1 MKLISAMTLLAC
13 ASSAAAFSPVSRTT
27 TAVSSPLFRSSP
39 LKVATSEVNSAQTAA
54 NGIQQAAQA
63 AMTPFDISKISMI
76 ETPAAA
82 YQILADKG
90 KSNANMSKVKTLVS
104 AMIGG
109 AYVGMGGM
117 LSLAISGNMGGV
129 AVNNPGLAKLMFA
142 TLFPVNLLLALQAGG
157 QLFTGNTAYM
167 TAAVCERKTTVQK
180 LVRSWAISFVGNL
193 IAGIFFAYLCRYA
206 GVLSGGAAELA
217 KQTLI
222 NKTSI
227 AFGPIVVRAML
238 CNWLVCLAVYLSMQA
253 KDLTGK
259 YFGIL
264 LPIST
269 FVAIGFEHS
278 VANMF
283 LLPAGLLCQG
293 PGGSVSIMDAITKN
307 LLPVA
312 IGNAISGSLMVG
324 ALFSYMFGRLGEEKK

>member
-1 MKLISAMTLLAC
+1 M
-13 ASSAAAFSPVSRTT
+13 
-27 TAVSSPLFRSSP
+27 
-39 LKVATSEVNSAQTAA
+39 KVAVTDVNAA
-54 NGIQQAAQA
+54 NGIANGVSASAAA
-63 AMTPFDISKISMI
+63 APAPFDMSKVSMI

-82 YQILADKG
+82 YQIMANRGGGNGKMPLA
-90 KSNANMSKVKTLVS
+90 KTLVS
-104 AMIGG
+104 SMLGG

-129 AVNNPGLAKLMFA
+129 ASTNPGLAKLVFA
-142 TLFPVNLLLALQAGG
+142 ILFPVNLLLALQAGG

-167 TAAVCERKTTVQK
+167 TAALCEQKTSVQR
-180 LVRSWAISFVGNL
+180 LARSWALSFIGNL
-193 IAGIFFAYLCRYA
+193 LAGIAFAFLCRYA
-206 GVLSGGAAELA
+206 GVLSGGAADLA
-217 KQTLI
+217 TQTLI

-227 AFGPIVVRAML
+227 PFGPIMVRAML

-283 LLPAGLLCQG
+283 LLPAGLLCAPAGTVTIWQ
-293 PGGSVSIMDAITKN
+293 AFTKN

-312 IGNAISGSLMVG
+312 IGNAISGSIMVG
-324 ALFSYMFGRLGEEKK
+324 VLFSYMFGRLGGTPPTPYKPY